1 MTQKKLSERVIEGL
15 IHASAALAIVG
26 LVLIFVF
33 IGKEAVPLFT
43 SPEARAEAGLS
54 KMFVAQVPEPGE
66 PPGHMWQ
73 PVSEVPKYSFWP
85 LIIGTLKVTFVALAL
100 AFPLALGAAIFTSE
114 FAPPWLKEVVKPVIE
129 LLAGIPSVVLG
140 FFALLVMATTVQ
152 DLFGLDY
159 RLNTIN
165 AGIALGLAVIPIVFT
180 VAEDA
185 LTAVPQSYRQGSV
198 ALGATPWQTARRV
211 VFPAAFPG
219 IFAAGILG
227 FGRAIGETMIVLMA
241 SGNQAIPSWHLG
253 YGFRSL
259 SATVASELG
268 EVVSG
273 SPHYHV
279 LFFIG
284 VLLFVFT
291 FLINLAGQIW
301 VGRFRRKL
309 TGEQ

>member
-1 MTQKKLSERVIEGL
+1 MNKPPLLERLIETG
-15 IHASAALAIVG
+15 IRVSAGVAIVG
-26 LVLIFVF
+26 LVLIFFF
-33 IGKEAVPLFT
+33 IGKEALPLFT
-43 SPEARAEAGLS
+43 SAEARQEASLS
-54 KMFVAQVPEPGE
+54 KLFVAQVPEEGE
-66 PPGHMWQ
+66 PAGHMWQ
-73 PVSEVPKYSFWP
+73 PVSDLPKYSLWP
-85 LIIGTLKVTFVALAL
+85 LIIGTLKVTLVALVF
-100 AFPLALGAAIFTSE
+100 AFPLALGAALFTSE
-114 FAPPWLKEVVKPVIE
+114 FAPPWLREIVKPVIE

-140 FFALLVMATTVQ
+140 FFALIVMATTIQ
-152 DLFGLDY
+152 DVFGLDY
-159 RLNTIN
+159 RLNTVN

-185 LTAVPQSYRQGSV
+185 LTAVPQSYRQGSI

-211 VFPAAFPG
+211 VLPAAFPG

-241 SGNQAIPSWHLG
+241 SGNQAILSWNLG

-268 EVVSG
+268 EVVRG

-291 FLINLAGQIW
+291 FLINLLGQAW
-301 VGRFRRKL
+301 VGRMNRKL
-309 TGEQ
+309 SGKR

>member
-1 MTQKKLSERVIEGL
+1 
-15 IHASAALAIVG
+15 
-26 LVLIFVF
+26 
-33 IGKEAVPLFT
+33 VPLFT

-66 PPGHMWQ
+66 PPTHMWQ
-73 PVSEVPKYSFWP
+73 PVSEIPKYSFWP
-85 LIIGTLKVTFVALAL
+85 LIIGTLKVTFVALAF

-114 FAPPWLKEVVKPVIE
+114 FAPPWLKEIVKPVIE

-152 DLFGLDY
+152 DLFGFDY

-165 AGIALGLAVIPIVFT
+165 AGIALGLAVIPDRVHRRGRRADRRAPKLPT
-180 VAEDA
+180 GLGGPGRHPLANG
-185 LTAVPQSYRQGSV
+185 TPSGVP
-198 ALGATPWQTARRV
+198 RR
-211 VFPAAFPG
+211 FSRHLRRGHSGLRP
-219 IFAAGILG
+219 
-227 FGRAIGETMIVLMA
+227 RHRETMIVLMA

-273 SPHYHV
+273 QPPLPRAFLHR
-279 LFFIG
+279 

-291 FLINLAGQIW
+291 FFIISRAKIW
-301 VGRFRRKL
+301 VGPHSEQKAHGGTMKRRWIDL
-309 TGEQ
+309 TSVFFHRLNGPGLPRR